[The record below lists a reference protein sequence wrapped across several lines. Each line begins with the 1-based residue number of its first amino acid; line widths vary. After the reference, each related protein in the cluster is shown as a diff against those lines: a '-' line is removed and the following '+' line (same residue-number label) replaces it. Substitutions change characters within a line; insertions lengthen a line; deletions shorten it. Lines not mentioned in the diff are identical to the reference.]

1 LPFGE
6 KRKTETN
13 QQHKQKQVSC
23 FGFGLRLA
31 NRSEKLPNGFSA
43 AAAAMVQST
52 NILGQR

>member
-43 AAAAMVQST
+43 AAAVVQST